1 MARET
6 RRSRLDQPLDR
17 SRSLRPSVDPEVFGR
32 ASERVAR
39 FSGSWR
45 FIAYMTIFVVAWV
58 VFNTVGPESWRFDPW
73 QFIGL
78 TLVLSLQAS
87 YAAPLILLAQNRQ
100 SDRDRVQYQEDRAS
114 TERLLADADYLSREV
129 AALRIALNDV
139 TTRDFIRN
147 ELKDLLDDLQ
157 KAVSEQASPPSPE
170 PSNEA

>member
-1 MARET
+1 
-6 RRSRLDQPLDR
+6 
-17 SRSLRPSVDPEVFGR
+17 
-32 ASERVAR
+32 
-39 FSGSWR
+39 
-45 FIAYMTIFVVAWV
+45 
-58 VFNTVGPESWRFDPW
+58 
-73 QFIGL
+73 
-78 TLVLSLQAS
+78 
-87 YAAPLILLAQNRQ
+87 
-100 SDRDRVQYQEDRAS
+100 VQYQEDRAS